1 MAARLIGAT
10 LLAVCWLAAH
20 GDGRRRQRRRL
31 PRLVFDI
38 DGGARPRG
46 PGICQGP
53 FGS

>member
-20 GDGRRRQRRRL
+20 GGGAGEPRRRL
-31 PRLVFDI
+31 PRLVFDV
-38 DGGARPRG
+38 DGGAHPRG

-53 FGS
+53 LGS